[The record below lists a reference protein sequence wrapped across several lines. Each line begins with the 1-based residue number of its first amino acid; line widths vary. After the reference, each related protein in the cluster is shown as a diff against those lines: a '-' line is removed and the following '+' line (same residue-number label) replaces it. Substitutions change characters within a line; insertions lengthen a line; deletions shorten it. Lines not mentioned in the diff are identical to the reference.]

1 MKESLVEVSP
11 STVTQLNDRSTTRLS
26 MPCRSFFGT
35 EASVATKPS
44 MVAMFGLIMP
54 APFAMPVTVTS
65 PVEILILVE
74 NAFGTVSVVMIA
86 SAADSQSLCAAS
98 A

>member
-1 MKESLVEVSP
+1 
-11 STVTQLNDRSTTRLS
+11 
-26 MPCRSFFGT
+26 
-35 EASVATKPS
+35 